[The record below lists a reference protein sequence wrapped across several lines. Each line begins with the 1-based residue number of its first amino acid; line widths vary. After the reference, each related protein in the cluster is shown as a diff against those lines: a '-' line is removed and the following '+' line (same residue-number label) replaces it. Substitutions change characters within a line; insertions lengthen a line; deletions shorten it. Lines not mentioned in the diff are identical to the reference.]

1 MSILCLHQAV
11 RQRPRTIET
20 DSITCGKCREQ
31 FNLEELS
38 KYVQHKATNCRGESA
53 GMESDVCSSS
63 ISIRKEDDFEKIDE
77 YSLKKALSTNNDS
90 LKTTQD
96 LQNNYGYPEHSLELA
111 EDLSIKTRH
120 ASDPDPSFY

>member
-1 MSILCLHQAV
+1 MAYSKLIQINKMELQRWQLSILCLHQAV

-77 YSLKKALSTNNDS
+77 YSLKNALSKNNDS
-90 LKTTQD
+90 S
-96 LQNNYGYPEHSLELA
+96 EHSWYENNS
-111 EDLSIKTRH
+111 EYSRD
-120 ASDPDPSFY
+120 